1 MKMKL
6 TFAIACALA
15 ALIVT
20 PAHAQDNST
29 NITGI
34 IMSQTNRLTATVEAI
49 DPATRQVILKGPD
62 GNSVKVTLGDEV
74 RNFSQIKK
82 GDRVGVTYRESVA
95 LALGKPGEPL
105 TPTSRLQIA
114 TRAPSGQRPGAAAA
128 AVTQTSVVV
137 KDVNRDT
144 HEVTLRG
151 PDGDVEKVQVD
162 PSVGNLEHINKG
174 DRINITL
181 TQAVAISVKEPDENP

>member
-6 TFAIACALA
+6 SFTLACGLA

-20 PAHAQDNST
+20 PALAQT
-29 NITGI
+29 NTTTTTGI
-34 IMSQTNRLTATVEAI
+34 VLSQTNRLTATVEAI
-49 DPATRQVILKGPD
+49 DHATRQVTLKGSD
-62 GNSVKVTLGDEV
+62 GNTVKVTLGEDV
-74 RNFSQIKK
+74 RNFDQIKK
-82 GDRVGVTYRESVA
+82 GDLVGVTYHESVA

-105 TPTSRLQIA
+105 TPTSRLETA

-128 AVTQTSVVV
+128 SVTLTSAIVE
-137 KDVNRDT
+137 DVNRDT

-151 PDGDVEKVQVD
+151 ADGDVEKVKVD
-162 PSVGNLEHINKG
+162 PSIGNLEHINKG

-181 TQAVAISVKEPDENP
+181 TQALAISVKEPDQNP